1 MEWHL
6 PLFFF
11 KPLDKGTPY
20 CIALGG
26 ADEVQYLFCMKTSSL
41 SINRWSSRP
50 QLMNEGAKKIHHWLP
65 LLSPADEDSP
75 RCLFGAR
82 ADASYSSSWW
92 RSSAFSFRKSSMK
105 VKYEYHPVFFS
116 SAPDHRKFLC
126 SFSRAWRT
134 WHLESRKH
142 VRVRSVEAR
151 TFLVVPGPR

>member
-41 SINRWSSRP
+41 FINRWSSRP
-50 QLMNEGAKKIHHWLP
+50 QLMNEGAKNPP
-65 LLSPADEDSP
+65 LT
-75 RCLFGAR
+75 
-82 ADASYSSSWW
+82 SSSLPGWW
-92 RSSAFSFRKSSMK
+92 GLASLSFRCPGWRVILLKLMAKLGIFVPQVLYESKIWISSC
-105 VKYEYHPVFFS
+105 FFS

-151 TFLVVPGPR
+151 TFWVVPGPR